1 MNCIVDTWSAIIVG
15 KGFIMG
21 WLDIGWGVVKIFPL
35 ASCNFFPEQEE
46 KSSPPLSPVNGSGCG
61 GWSPKVAA
69 VVWLRMLKVLGNINK
84 IQDGAV
90 HAEAMDG
97 LYQIWTTLN
106 DVSQPL

>member
-1 MNCIVDTWSAIIVG
+1 M
-15 KGFIMG
+15 
-21 WLDIGWGVVKIFPL
+21 
-35 ASCNFFPEQEE
+35 
-46 KSSPPLSPVNGSGCG
+46 
-61 GWSPKVAA
+61 AA

-97 LYQIWTTLN
+97 LYEIWTTLN